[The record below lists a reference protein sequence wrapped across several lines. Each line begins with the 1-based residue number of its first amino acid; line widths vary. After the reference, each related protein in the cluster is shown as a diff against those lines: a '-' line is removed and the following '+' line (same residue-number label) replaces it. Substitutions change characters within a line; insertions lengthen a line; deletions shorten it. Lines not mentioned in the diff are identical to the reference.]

1 MLRLYTVLLLVHLLS
16 ATFWVGGMAVM
27 HAVVRPTAV
36 ALLTPPARLPFLA
49 AALGRF
55 FLLAGIAIVL
65 VLVSGLAMVEIAGG
79 FAVVPRAVHTMFAL
93 GIVMAALYGHV
104 RFALYPRLRRAVA
117 VQDWAGAGTHL
128 AQVRTLVATNLL
140 LGLGVFAVAVLGRLA

>member
-1 MLRLYTVLLLVHLLS
+1 MLSLYTAMLLLHLLA

-27 HAVVRPTAV
+27 HTVVRPTAAV
-36 ALLTPPARLPFLA
+36 LLPPPVRLPFLS

-55 FLLAGIAIVL
+55 FLFAGIAIGV

-79 FAVVPRAVHTMFAL
+79 FAVVSRAVHL
-93 GIVMAALYGHV
+93 MAALGVAMTAIYGHL
-104 RFALYPRLRRAVA
+104 RFASYPRLRRAVA
-117 VQDWAGAGTHL
+117 VQDWPGAGRHL

-140 LGLGVFAVAVLGRLA
+140 LGLAVFAVAVVGRMG